1 MSKAKK
7 RMYAEK
13 YYDLAEEDMQAIID
27 KAKDGDQKS
36 QEELIEI
43 FSNFLSKYVALLY
56 HNKFSLEDYDVRRFV
71 ALFIKDPESRRKLMR
86 RQFSTKVRNTIN
98 DTMRGINY
106 MVKRYG
112 TVEDIE
118 QTVNMTFLQAVER
131 YERMESKAGGYV
143 PFSGYLY
150 SYYFYLLKK
159 NVDTLLI
166 DQLGRRTFPLVTNA
180 ESDSEWS
187 ENDTEKMEDKD
198 SVISRPADSML
209 FGQEIDS
216 EWVFGETASAPFDRL
231 TIQERQ
237 LLKWRYIDNL
247 KASEV
252 ADRIT
257 EHPNTIRDHYQRIRA
272 KLREF
277 AEEYASI

>member
-13 YYDLAEEDMQAIID
+13 YYDLDEEDMQTIIT
-27 KAKDGDQKS
+27 KAKAGDPKS
-36 QEELIEI
+36 QEQLLEI
-43 FSNFLSKYVALLY
+43 FSNFLSKYIALLY
-56 HNKFSLEDYDVRRFV
+56 HNKYSLEDYDVRRFV
-71 ALFIKDPESRRKLMR
+71 ALFIKDPETRRRLMR
-86 RQFSTKVRNTIN
+86 RQFNTKTRNAIN
-98 DTMRGINY
+98 DTMRGIHY
-106 MVKRYG
+106 MVLRYG
-112 TVEDIE
+112 EIIDIE

-159 NVDTLLI
+159 NVDMLLI

-180 ESDSEWS
+180 ESESEWS
-187 ENDTEKMEDKD
+187 ENDTEKMRDD
-198 SVISRPADSML
+198 DNRLSQPADQVM

-216 EWVFGETASAPFDRL
+216 EWVFGATATAPFDRL

-277 AEEYASI
+277 AEEYAAV

>member
-13 YYDLAEEDMQAIID
+13 YYDLAEDEMQVIIN
-27 KAKDGDQKS
+27 KAKAGDQKS

-43 FSNFLSKYVALLY
+43 FSNFLSKYVALIY
-56 HNKFSLEDYDVRRFV
+56 DNKYSLQDYDVRRFI
-71 ALFIKDPESRRKLMR
+71 ALFVKDPESRRKLMR
-86 RQFSTKVRNTIN
+86 RQFTHKVRTTIS

-106 MVKRYG
+106 MVKRYN
-112 TVEDIE
+112 THEDIE

-131 YERMESKAGGYV
+131 YERMASKAGGFV
-143 PFSGYLY
+143 PFSGFLY

-159 NVDTLLI
+159 NVDQLLI
-166 DQLGRRTFPLVTNA
+166 DQLGRRTFPLVTNGS
-180 ESDSEWS
+180 SDSEHS
-187 ENDTEKMEDKD
+187 ETDSEKMWDKD
-198 SVISRPADSML
+198 ATLSQPADALM
-209 FGQEIDS
+209 FGQQIDGN
-216 EWVFGETASAPFDRL
+216 WVIGETATTPFDRL

-257 EHPNTIRDHYQRIRA
+257 EHPNTIRDHYQRIRN
-272 KLREF
+272 KLRDHF
-277 AEEYASI
+277 EEYNT

>member
-13 YYDLAEEDMQAIID
+13 YYDLDEEDMQDIINRA
-27 KAKDGDQKS
+27 KAGDGKS

-43 FSNFLSKYVALLY
+43 FSNFLSKYIALIY
-56 HNKFSLEDYDVRRFV
+56 KNKYSLEDYDVRRFV
-71 ALFIKDPESRRKLMR
+71 ALFVKDPESRRKLMR
-86 RQFSTKVRNTIN
+86 KQFTHKVRTNIN
-98 DTMRGINY
+98 EAMRGINY
-106 MVKRYG
+106 MVRRYN
-112 TVEDIE
+112 TEEDIE

-159 NVDTLLI
+159 NVDQLLI

-180 ESDSEWS
+180 DSES
-187 ENDTEKMEDKD
+187 EHSESDTEKMRNEDMTM
-198 SVISRPADSML
+198 SQPADALM
-209 FGQEIDS
+209 FGQEIDA
-216 EWVFGETASAPFDRL
+216 EWVFGSTAMAPFDRL

-247 KASEV
+247 KASEI

-257 EHPNTIRDHYQRIRA
+257 EHPNTIRDHYQRIRT
-272 KLREF
+272 KLKDYF
-277 AEEYASI
+277 EEYSAA